1 MKYEHECNKKLDY
14 FRFFI
19 EQKQILTNHQM
30 LAKVFCCHT
39 YLKSGQPALFP
50 FQIETRNTT
59 ADIWC
64 LVFSCQ

>member
-14 FRFFI
+14 FCFFI
-19 EQKQILTNHQM
+19 EQKQILTNNQM

-50 FQIETRNTT
+50 FQIETRNT
-59 ADIWC
+59 I
-64 LVFSCQ
+64 